1 VDFLLECIGFPP
13 DQGLEALKKTVLAKG
28 EPTPYRGPRG
38 DSLRYP
44 LAGGLEVRVERGTGE
59 ERWNVWPY
67 ARVDHRLR
75 MAVFE
80 TRGVP
85 DSPFDR
91 LLYGVANPRP
101 PKSAGMDPGD
111 EVPGTSLDLLDEEYL
126 LTAYVTDG
134 LRLPRQLAVGHV
146 LALSLAGF
154 ALDVHFVGPNEE
166 SPSPEVFERPHG
178 ALFRTL
184 GDEEDPGGCMD
195 VSLRVRSLRHVRNPL
210 TGVEVDIVEADAP
223 GRPMPL
229 FLSRWQLEAEGLPA
243 PRPGWRIEGA
253 FLFQG
258 SIAGGLPRQTP
269 RAFG

>member
-13 DQGLEALKKTVLAKG
+13 DHGLGALIQTVKAKG

-44 LAGGLEVRVERGTGE
+44 LAGGLEVRIERETGA

-80 TRGVP
+80 TRAVP

-91 LLYGVANPRP
+91 LLVGVANPRP
-101 PKSAGMDPGD
+101 PVAAGMDAGG
-111 EVPGTSLDLLDEEYL
+111 EAPGTTLELEDEEFL

-134 LRLPRQLAVGHV
+134 LRLPRSLPVGHV
-146 LALSLAGF
+146 LAISVAGF
-154 ALDVHFVGPNEE
+154 ALDVSYVGPNEG
-166 SPSPEVFERPHG
+166 SPSQGVLDRARG
-178 ALFRTL
+178 ASFRTL
-184 GDEEDPGGCMD
+184 GDEDDPGGCME

-210 TGVEVDIVEADAP
+210 TGAEVEIVEADAP

-229 FLSRWQLEAEGLPA
+229 FLSRWQLEAEGLPL
-243 PRPGWRIEGA
+243 PRPGWRVEGA

-258 SIAGGLPRQTP
+258 AIAGGLPRAAP
-269 RAFG
+269 RSFG